1 MSVGSTL
8 LELQE
13 IDLTLM
19 RDKEQLQNLPEIAD
33 LARRRKLYI
42 KLKGDV
48 TKYFAQR
55 KDVEIDLQEL
65 NNREQAIHDGI
76 EKARREVDMDD
87 YRQVQQLEITLSD
100 YAKKLDRV
108 EFERAEAHQKLD
120 GIQADEATLE
130 QNLKKVENAI
140 VALTKQARTHATDI
154 QNAID
159 KNERKRSNLFE
170 SLDPSIA
177 NAYKDAS
184 NRFGHL
190 AVEKLEGNVPS
201 ICRMT
206 LQSSSMSDLR
216 HASEITE
223 CPYCHRLMVILPE
236 E

>member
-8 LELQE
+8 LELQD

-48 TKYFAQR
+48 TKLFAQR
-55 KDVEIDLQEL
+55 KDVEIDLKEL
-65 NNREQAIHDGI
+65 DSREQALHDGI

-100 YAKKLDRV
+100 FAKKLDRV

-120 GIQADEATLE
+120 TIQADEATLAE
-130 QNLKKVENAI
+130 NLTKVENAV
-140 VALTKQARTHATDI
+140 VALTKQARTHAADI
-154 QNAID
+154 QDAID
-159 KNERKRSNLFE
+159 KNERKRSVLLE
-170 SLDPSIA
+170 SLDPSLA
-177 NAYKDAS
+177 KAYEDAS
-184 NRFGHL
+184 KRFGHL

-201 ICRMT
+201 ICRMS
-206 LQSSSMSDLR
+206 LQSSTMSDLR
-216 HASEITE
+216 HADEVTE

>member
-19 RDKEQLQNLPEIAD
+19 RDKEQLQNLPEIAE

-48 TKYFAQR
+48 TKYFAQC
-55 KDVEIDLQEL
+55 KDVEIDLQEAL
-65 NNREQAIHDGI
+65 HDGI

-100 YAKKLDRV
+100 FAKKLDRV
-108 EFERAEAHQKLD
+108 EFERTEAHQKLST
-120 GIQADEATLE
+120 IQADEAILK
-130 QNLKKVENAI
+130 QNLKKIEDAI
-140 VALTKQARTHATDI
+140 VALTKQARTHAVDI
-154 QNAID
+154 QSAID
-159 KNERKRSNLFE
+159 KNERKRAQLFE
-170 SLDPSIA
+170 TLDPA
-177 NAYKDAS
+177 LGNAYKDAS
-184 NRFGHL
+184 KRFGHL

-216 HASEITE
+216 HANEVTE

>member
-33 LARRRKLYI
+33 LARRRKLYL

-65 NNREQAIHDGI
+65 DNREQAIHDGI

-216 HASEITE
+216 HASEVTE
-223 CPYCHRLMVILPE
+223 CPYCHRLMIILPE

>member
-13 IDLTLM
+13 IDLTLI
-19 RDKEQLQNLPEIAD
+19 RDKEQLQNLPEIAE

-48 TKYFAQR
+48 TKYFAQC

-65 NNREQAIHDGI
+65 DSREQALHDGI

-100 YAKKLDRV
+100 FAKKLDRV
-108 EFERAEAHQKLD
+108 EFERTEAHQKLST
-120 GIQADEATLE
+120 IQADEATLK
-130 QNLKKVENAI
+130 QNLKKIEDAI
-140 VALTKQARTHATDI
+140 VALTKQARTHAVDI
-154 QNAID
+154 QSAID
-159 KNERKRSNLFE
+159 KNERKRTQLFE
-170 SLDPSIA
+170 SLDPA
-177 NAYKDAS
+177 LGNAYKDAS
-184 NRFGHL
+184 KRFGHL

-206 LQSSSMSDLR
+206 LQSSSMSDLK
-216 HASEITE
+216 HANEVTE

>member
-19 RDKEQLQNLPEIAD
+19 RDKEQLQNLPEIAE

-65 NNREQAIHDGI
+65 DSREQALHDGI

-87 YRQVQQLEITLSD
+87 YRQVQKLST
-100 YAKKLDRV
+100 
-108 EFERAEAHQKLD
+108 
-120 GIQADEATLE
+120 IQADEATLK
-130 QNLKKVENAI
+130 QNLKKIEDAI
-140 VALTKQARTHATDI
+140 VALTKQARTHAADI
-154 QNAID
+154 QSAID
-159 KNERKRSNLFE
+159 KNERKRAQLFE
-170 SLDPSIA
+170 SLDPA
-177 NAYKDAS
+177 LGNVYKDAS
-184 NRFGHL
+184 KRFGHL

-206 LQSSSMSDLR
+206 LQSSSMSDLK
-216 HASEITE
+216 HANEVTE

>member
-19 RDKEQLQNLPEIAD
+19 RDKEQLQNLPEIAE

-65 NNREQAIHDGI
+65 DSREQALHDGI

-100 YAKKLDRV
+100 FAKKLDRV
-108 EFERAEAHQKLD
+108 EFERTEARQKLST
-120 GIQADEATLE
+120 IQANEATLK
-130 QNLKKVENAI
+130 QNLKKIEDAI
-140 VALTKQARTHATDI
+140 VALT
-154 QNAID
+154 
-159 KNERKRSNLFE
+159 
-170 SLDPSIA
+170 
-177 NAYKDAS
+177 
-184 NRFGHL
+184 
-190 AVEKLEGNVPS
+190 
-201 ICRMT
+201 
-206 LQSSSMSDLR
+206 
-216 HASEITE
+216 
-223 CPYCHRLMVILPE
+223 
-236 E
+236 

>member
-8 LELQE
+8 LELQD

-19 RDKEQLQNLPEIAD
+19 RDKEQLQNLPEIAE

-55 KDVEIDLQEL
+55 KDVEIDLKEL
-65 NNREQAIHDGI
+65 DSREQALHEGI

-100 YAKKLDRV
+100 FAKKLDRV
-108 EFERAEAHQKLD
+108 EFERTEAHQKLD
-120 GIQADEATLE
+120 GIQADEVTLAE
-130 QNLKKVENAI
+130 NLKKVENAV

-154 QNAID
+154 QNAIER
-159 KNERKRSNLFE
+159 NEHKRSVLFE
-170 SLDPSIA
+170 SLEPSLA
-177 NAYKDAS
+177 KAYEDAS
-184 NRFGHL
+184 KHFGHL

-201 ICRMT
+201 ICRMS
-206 LQSSSMSDLR
+206 LQSSTMSDLR
-216 HASEITE
+216 HANEVTE

>member
-8 LELQE
+8 LELQD

-48 TKYFAQR
+48 TKLFAQR
-55 KDVEIDLQEL
+55 KDVEIDLKEL
-65 NNREQAIHDGI
+65 DSREQALHDGI

-100 YAKKLDRV
+100 FAKKLDRV

-120 GIQADEATLE
+120 TIQADEATLAE
-130 QNLKKVENAI
+130 NLTKVENAV
-140 VALTKQARTHATDI
+140 VALTKQARTHAADI
-154 QNAID
+154 QDAID
-159 KNERKRSNLFE
+159 KNERKRSVLLE
-170 SLDPSIA
+170 CLDPSLA
-177 NAYKDAS
+177 KAYEDAS
-184 NRFGHL
+184 KRFGHL

-201 ICRMT
+201 ICRMS
-206 LQSSSMSDLR
+206 LQSSTMSDLR
-216 HASEITE
+216 HADEVTE

>member
-8 LELQE
+8 LELQD

-48 TKYFAQR
+48 TKLFAQ
-55 KDVEIDLQEL
+55 
-65 NNREQAIHDGI
+65 
-76 EKARREVDMDD
+76 
-87 YRQVQQLEITLSD
+87 RQVQQLEITLSD
-100 YAKKLDRV
+100 FAKKLDRV

-120 GIQADEATLE
+120 TIQADEATLAE
-130 QNLKKVENAI
+130 NLTKVENAV
-140 VALTKQARTHATDI
+140 VALTKQARTHAADI
-154 QNAID
+154 QDAID
-159 KNERKRSNLFE
+159 KNERKRSVLLE
-170 SLDPSIA
+170 SLDPSLA
-177 NAYKDAS
+177 KAYEDAS
-184 NRFGHL
+184 KRFGHL

-201 ICRMT
+201 ICRMS
-206 LQSSSMSDLR
+206 LQSSTMSDLR
-216 HASEITE
+216 HADEVTE